1 MGRRDLLLKP
11 ETLSLVPPKG
21 PIYLSFGALYLIESE
36 KEWKY
41 ICCSIQAFLWVEF
54 SWRSLISNKDT
65 TSSEIGT
72 SLSSILHLSP
82 RISPV
87 EQSSRR
93 INPPLICPLNS
104 LANCSPHQLCKAKQD
119 ALCCTLRID
128 QTRFC
133 LQKRR
138 PTQLPPLAEMWPGSW
153 PGAGPSLLNNGSA
166 LCCVIAHKST
176 HLSEWANV
184 DRWMDGTTAGHKKIK
199 CVCPT
204 FIDLLSFHKTEDL
217 L

>member
-93 INPPLICPLNS
+93 INLPLICPLNS

-119 ALCCTLRID
+119 ALIKHGFVCRSVGPRSCRLWQR
-128 QTRFC
+128 C
-133 LQKRR
+133 
-138 PTQLPPLAEMWPGSW
+138 
-153 PGAGPSLLNNGSA
+153 GPSLLNNGSA